1 MAAATARSAALGV
14 PRYTSVARLLV
25 HRANHALGGPADPDA
40 VAADLDLLD
49 GAAAIEAWWW
59 TCDLAG
65 DFGQAAWRDRAAD
78 RAARLARGAGGYA
91 DGLLAAADRRL
102 AAADRPARAGRRRIS
117 SR

>member
-1 MAAATARSAALGV
+1 M
-14 PRYTSVARLLV
+14 
-25 HRANHALGGPADPDA
+25 
-40 VAADLDLLD
+40 AADLDLLD

-65 DFGQAAWRDRAAD
+65 DFAQAAWRDRAAD

-102 AAADRPARAGRRRIS
+102 ARAGRPPGQLAVSTAIETTSGPSGVAAATARSAARRAAARPDGS
-117 SR
+117 SERRNGA